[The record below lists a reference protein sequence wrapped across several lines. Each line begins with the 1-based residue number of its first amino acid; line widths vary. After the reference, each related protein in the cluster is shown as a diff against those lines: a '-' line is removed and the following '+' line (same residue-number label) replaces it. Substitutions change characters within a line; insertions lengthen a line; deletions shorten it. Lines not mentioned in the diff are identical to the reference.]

1 MHPKQVV
8 HPQVPVQV
16 VVLALVLALVLA
28 VALVQALALVLVP
41 ALAQA
46 REMEWVR
53 ALALGR
59 VGLGSLG
66 GEPSPRVPTHPNVLW
81 YWDLLLLSTTL
92 HGRCA
97 LCVSPYRRPNM
108 LQMHPKRVEHRLVAV
123 AVVLQVL
130 AQAQALAVVAV
141 VVQALVVVAVAVL
154 VQALVQAVAVVQVEV
169 VVMGEALFL
178 PL

>member
-16 VVLALVLALVLA
+16 VVLASVLALVPVLVVVLA
-28 VALVQALALVLVP
+28 VALAQVREMVWVLALA
-41 ALAQA
+41 
-46 REMEWVR
+46 
-53 ALALGR
+53 R

-66 GEPSPRVPTHPNVLW
+66 GQPFPRVPTHPNVLW

-97 LCVSPYRRPNM
+97 LCVSPYHRPNM

-130 AQAQALAVVAV
+130 AQALAVVAV
-141 VVQALVVVAVAVL
+141 VAQALVVVAVAVVVV
-154 VQALVQAVAVVQVEV
+154 VQALVVVLVEV
-169 VVMGEALFL
+169 VAMGGALFL
-178 PL
+178 LL